1 MIFLNTIIFNKN
13 EIVINKSRFIT
24 LIYNVNSKD
33 DVNNILDKVRCDYP
47 NATHYVYAYII
58 DGIMYA
64 TDDKEP
70 SGTAGK
76 PILNVLVRNN
86 LNHILCVVVRY
97 FGGIKLGA
105 GPLTRAYSNCASE
118 VINSS
123 KIAVFEKGFL
133 IKLITD
139 FKGIN
144 NLPKIKM
151 NIVDK
156 IFDKDVIYTIE
167 INENNLE
174 ILKNN
179 NIGNIEIIKEIEV
192 EK

>member
-33 DVNNILDKVRCDYP
+33 DVNNILNKIKCDYP

-97 FGGIKLGA
+97 FGGIKL
-105 GPLTRAYSNCASE
+105 Y
-118 VINSS
+118 
-123 KIAVFEKGFL
+123 
-133 IKLITD
+133 
-139 FKGIN
+139 
-144 NLPKIKM
+144 
-151 NIVDK
+151 
-156 IFDKDVIYTIE
+156 
-167 INENNLE
+167 
-174 ILKNN
+174 
-179 NIGNIEIIKEIEV
+179 
-192 EK
+192 